1 VAILIIYVVC
11 SLLMD
16 IRVLLKQLGTLSID
30 DTILTLNMLMW
41 CI

>member
-30 DTILTLNMLMW
+30 DTILTLNMLM
-41 CI
+41 